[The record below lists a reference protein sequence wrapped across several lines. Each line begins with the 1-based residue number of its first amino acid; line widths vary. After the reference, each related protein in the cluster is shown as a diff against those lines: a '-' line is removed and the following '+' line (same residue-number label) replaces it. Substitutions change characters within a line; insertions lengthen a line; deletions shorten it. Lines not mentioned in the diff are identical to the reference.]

1 MIGKMDKRIAVQAR
15 SLTRTKGVKTS
26 DGWATIETVYGSLE
40 PLRGDERRIAE
51 QNGLVASHKVV
62 MRYRAD
68 LGDGD
73 IELLPE
79 HQLVI
84 DGVTYE
90 IRSVINRDFRN
101 AWYDVMV
108 ESRL

>member
-1 MIGKMDKRIAVQAR
+1 MIGKLDKRIAVQAR
-15 SLTRTKGVKTS
+15 SLTRTKGVKTA
-26 DGWATIETVYGSLE
+26 DGWSTIETVYGSLE
-40 PLRGDERRIAE
+40 PLNGYERRIAE
-51 QNGLVASHKVV
+51 QNGLIASHRVW

-68 LGDGD
+68 LGDSD

-79 HQLVI
+79 HQMVI

-90 IRSVINRDFRN
+90 IRSVINTDLRN
-101 AWYDVMV
+101 KWYEVLV